1 MSKQGFIRAFSP
13 GPRLMRWMFNIWP
26 PFLGMGIHVTEIAPD
41 FRRVKVRLRMGM
53 LNRNYVGT
61 HFGGS
66 LFAMTDPYYM
76 IMMSH
81 NLGRDYIVWD
91 KAATIRFRAPG
102 KGTVKAEFEVTQA
115 MVDEAIAATA
125 RGGRFEPTYLVQVKD
140 SAGKLVAEVEKTLHI
155 RRADAVRRP
164 ANIAAAKAAE

>member
-91 KAATIRFRAPG
+91 KAAAIRFRAPG

-125 RGGRFEPTYLVQVKD
+125 AGGRFEPTYRVQVKD
-140 SAGKLVAEVEKTLHI
+140 SAGKLVAEVDKTLHI
-155 RRADAVRRP
+155 RRADAARRP
-164 ANIAAAKAAE
+164 ASIAAARAAK